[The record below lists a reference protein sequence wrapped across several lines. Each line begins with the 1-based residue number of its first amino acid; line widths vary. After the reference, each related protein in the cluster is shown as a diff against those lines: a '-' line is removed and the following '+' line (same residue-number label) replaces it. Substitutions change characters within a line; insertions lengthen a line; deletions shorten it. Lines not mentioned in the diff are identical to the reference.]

1 MFKAWKTDTSKPVHN
16 NHLLNPKKLVIIA
29 KVGIIQISEVLLLN

>member
-16 NHLLNPKKLVIIA
+16 NHLWNPKKLVVIA
-29 KVGIIQISEVLLLN
+29 KVVIIQRSSY